1 MNKRFYALAG
11 VIALSL
17 TIGCTPMEEKRD
29 THLKNAR
36 AEVEKGDC
44 VKARAEAE
52 AAVALD
58 ATAADGF
65 FIIAQCDLKDEKYK
79 EAGVNFAKGLALKP
93 DSVEAIRGAARA
105 ALVNNQL
112 DEAKRLADRAEAYG
126 DTSGELQVIQGGIAM
141 KKKLVPVAISYLSK
155 ALEANP
161 NDEEAIVGLSSAYLN
176 SGQRE
181 KANAL
186 LAKAESAL
194 PNSPTILSL
203 LLTMALQDRDTDTA
217 EKYLQR
223 LMLIKPGEPDLILQ
237 SADLRFLSGKREE
250 GLEILTG
257 FLEAHPD
264 ADAIRVRLASIDADG
279 GNFDKGLALLDAAPQ
294 QNSVIQLHKS
304 SILGRAGRTD
314 EAIKALKDLTSNPSA
329 GREADDARFGLVE
342 IYLQLGKQDEA
353 LAELDAILAK
363 DPENMEAY
371 SLRGRVYFT
380 KQRFLEAIEDL
391 EKAHADQPA
400 NHYVS
405 LALADAF
412 NASGNAAKAEEI
424 IGEIIRMEPRFSQAY
439 LTLSNLYLMQERPEA
454 ALMTLNIGKTSA
466 PDDASIPFA
475 EADILTVLGRF
486 DKAAEA
492 LEPFADKDGVAETAL
507 MRIAN
512 IYGEAGNHAK
522 AIAAFDRVLK
532 RNPAA
537 REAAEG
543 KIKALLAQNKAKA
556 ALEFAEKRFA
566 DRPDDPAAAFI
577 MGETALAARNA
588 EKAEKGFSR
597 ALEMAPKWD
606 QPLTYLAQI
615 YSAQGKPDKA
625 LQLAE
630 ETSAKAP
637 DSPGPLLVKAMMQE
651 QKTEMDAAE
660 TTYRNILAAHPDNT
674 LANNNLA
681 FLLTRHKPDDAR
693 LKEAESLAEK
703 AAKSEI
709 PATLDTLGWIQ
720 HLLGKNVEAEKN
732 IRLALGGS
740 ERNPTYSLH
749 LAAALAELTKGKT
762 DDESKTRKEEAK
774 QMLLNIIMES
784 GEDSAKKQARAIL
797 DTLNK

>member
-1 MNKRFYALAG
+1 MNKRFFALAG

-44 VKARAEAE
+44 AKARAEAE
-52 AAVALD
+52 AALALD
-58 ATAADGF
+58 ASVADGF
-65 FIIAQCDLKDEKYK
+65 FIIAKCDLKEEKYK
-79 EAGVNFAKGLALKP
+79 EAGANFAKGLALSP
-93 DSVEAIRGAARA
+93 DSIEALRGAARA

-112 DEAKRLADRAEAYG
+112 DEAKRLTDRAEAFG
-126 DTSGELQVIQGGIAM
+126 DTSGELNVIQGGIAM
-141 KKKLVPVAISYLSK
+141 KQKLMPLAISYLTK
-155 ALEANP
+155 ALDANP

-181 KANAL
+181 KASEL
-186 LAKAESAL
+186 LAKAETAL

-203 LLTMALQDRDTDTA
+203 LLTMALQNRETDTA

-223 LMLIKPGEPDLILQ
+223 LLLIKPGEPDLILQ
-237 SADLRFLSGKREE
+237 SADLRFLTGKKEE
-250 GLEILTG
+250 GLQMLTG

-264 ADAIRVRLASIDADG
+264 ADAIRVRLASIDADS

-294 QNSVIQLHKS
+294 KNAVLQLHKA
-304 SILGRAGRTD
+304 SILGRAGKTD
-314 EAIKALKDLTSNPSA
+314 EAVKALKELAANASA

-342 IYLQLGKQDEA
+342 IYLQQNKEDEA

-363 DPENMEAY
+363 NPDNVDAY
-371 SLRGRVYFT
+371 SLRGRIYFT
-380 KQRFLEAIEDL
+380 KQRFIDAISDL
-391 EKAHADQPA
+391 EKAHLEQPA

-405 LALADAF
+405 LALADAY
-412 NASGNAAKAEEI
+412 NASGNPSRAEEI

-454 ALMTLNIGKTSA
+454 ALMTLDIGKTSA

-492 LEPFADKDGVAETAL
+492 LEPLAAKDGIAETAL

-512 IYGEAGNHAK
+512 IYGEANNHAK

-532 RNPAA
+532 LNPAA

-543 KIKALLAQNKAKA
+543 KIRALLAQNKAKA
-556 ALEFAEKRFA
+556 ALEFAEKRFT
-566 DRPDDPAAAFI
+566 DRKDDPAAAFI
-577 MGETALAARNA
+577 FGETALAARNA
-588 EKAEKGFSR
+588 DKAEKGFAR
-597 ALEMAPKWD
+597 ALELAPKWD

-615 YSAQGKPDKA
+615 YSAQGKQDKA

-630 ETSAKAP
+630 ETAAKAP
-637 DSPGPLLVKAMMQE
+637 DSPGPALVAAMLHE
-651 QKTEMDAAE
+651 QKADMDAAE
-660 TTYRNILAAHPDNT
+660 KIYREILAKNPDNA
-674 LANNNLA
+674 LACNNLA
-681 FLLTRHKPDDAR
+681 FLLTRHKPDESR
-693 LKEAESLAEK
+693 LKEAESLALI
-703 AAKSEI
+703 AAKNEV

-720 HLLGKNVEAEKN
+720 HLLGKNEEAEKN
-732 IRLALGGS
+732 IRLALAES

-762 DDESKTRKEEAK
+762 DDNAKAQKEEAK
-774 QMLLNIIMES
+774 QLLLNIIMES
-784 GEDSAKKQARAIL
+784 GEDGMKKQARAIL
-797 DTLNK
+797 DALNK